1 MNDNILDDLFYGKID
16 PWEERPTN
24 IEEFRQLNQK
34 MGQLSDVLES
44 RLDDDTKELLDRYI
58 SIRADM
64 EMLLSNESFKNGFRL
79 GMKLLMAVLSKP

>member
-1 MNDNILDDLFYGKID
+1 MNDNILDDLFYGKIV

-24 IEEFRQLNQK
+24 IEEFRQLNQN

-44 RLDDDTKELLDRYI
+44 RLDDDTKELLDQYI

-64 EMLLSNESFKNGFRL
+64 EMLLASESFKNGFRL
-79 GMKLLMAVLSKP
+79 GMKLLMAVLNKP

>member
-1 MNDNILDDLFYGKID
+1 MNDNILDDLFYGKIV

-24 IEEFRQLNQK
+24 IEEFRQLKQN

-44 RLDDDTKELLDRYI
+44 RLDDDTKELLDQYI

-64 EMLLSNESFKNGFRL
+64 EMLLASESFKNGFRL
-79 GMKLLMAVLSKP
+79 GMKLLMAVLNKP